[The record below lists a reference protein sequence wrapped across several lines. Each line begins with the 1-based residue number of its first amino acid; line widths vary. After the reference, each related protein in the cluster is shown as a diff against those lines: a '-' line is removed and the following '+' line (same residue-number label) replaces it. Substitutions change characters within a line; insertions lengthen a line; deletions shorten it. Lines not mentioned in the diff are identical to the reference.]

1 MSCSI
6 SGRIFYLDKTGN
18 TGRKELIMT
27 AKDKEKLKIAKITI
41 GKVKDDLIVLDPE
54 NFRARADILNKEFY
68 EAGKGEKDKANT
80 PDNEVKMVDDCADEE
95 QMSFDIVMK
104 LAFMTEERFEDIVF
118 EMGIATVKQLVR
130 RIEET
135 DPETA
140 VKMLQTM
147 FLTYGKT
154 DMACALD
161 ILNICAEHD
170 EDTYC
175 YFMDALFDS
184 DIFDWFSVENMFD
197 DYREDEPDDNRPW
210 KR

>member
-54 NFRARADILNKEFY
+54 NFRARADSLNKEFY
-68 EAGKGEKDKANT
+68 EAGKGDKAKT
-80 PDNEVKMVDDCADEE
+80 PDNELKMVDDCADDE
-95 QMSFDIVMK
+95 QLSFDIVMK

-118 EMGIATVKQLVR
+118 EMGITTVKQLVR

-147 FLTYGKT
+147 FLTYGMS
-154 DMACALD
+154 DMAFALD

-170 EDTYC
+170 EDAYF
-175 YFMDALFDS
+175 YFMDAIFDS
-184 DIFDWFSVENMFD
+184 DIFDWFSIENMFD